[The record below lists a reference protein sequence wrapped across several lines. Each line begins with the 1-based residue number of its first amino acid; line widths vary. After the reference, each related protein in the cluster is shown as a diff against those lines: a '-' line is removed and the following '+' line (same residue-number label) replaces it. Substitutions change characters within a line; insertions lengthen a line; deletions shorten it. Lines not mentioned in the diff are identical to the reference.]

1 MAPTPESGPI
11 ERVSARALLVWGVA
25 LVAYVVAV
33 FARTSLSATGVE
45 AALRFHASS
54 AVLSLFT
61 VLQLAVYAA
70 MQIPAGATVDR
81 IGPRKAIAIGTAL
94 IGLGQLAIAFATGV
108 PTAIGARVLV
118 GSGDAFIF
126 LSVVRLLPAWF
137 PGRQVALVTQLTGM
151 VGQLGQLL
159 SLGPL
164 VGVLS
169 ARGWESA
176 YLLAGSM
183 TLLVGALV
191 MVAVRDG
198 RPRQTRAVDVGTV
211 VVATSAVA
219 APALADAA
227 LAAPALVD
235 AALAGA
241 ETAAPTTIASARVRD
256 DEGGA
261 LRRTWQNPGTRA
273 GFWVHFTTPFSANAF
288 VMLWGFAYMTKAEH
302 VSEAVALAVL
312 SAYVA
317 GTLVFGPLLGVLTSR
332 LPTHRS
338 RLVVV
343 IVVSQVAAWAVVLS
357 WPGDAPPA
365 ALFVLAIALAS
376 GGPGSLIGFDFSR
389 ATNPLATL
397 GLATGMVNA
406 AGFISSLSAVL
417 AVGIA
422 LDLLGQGS
430 PALFTDRG
438 FLVAWLVQV
447 PIWILGLTMLRR
459 SDRAFHAH
467 LAAARP

>member
-1 MAPTPESGPI
+1 MTRPSESGPI
-11 ERVSARALLVWGVA
+11 DRVSPRALAVWGVA

-45 AALRFHASS
+45 AAVRFHASS

-81 IGPRKAIAIGTAL
+81 IGPRKAIAIGTGL
-94 IGLGQLAIAFATGV
+94 IGLGQLAIAFASAV
-108 PTAIGARVLV
+108 PTAIAARVLV

-137 PGRQVALVTQLTGM
+137 PGRHVALVTQLTGM

-164 VGVLS
+164 VGVL
-169 ARGWESA
+169 AVRGWQAA
-176 YLLAGSM
+176 YVAAGSM

-198 RPRQTRAVDVGTV
+198 RLHQTRV
-211 VVATSAVA
+211 VTTGSAVA
-219 APALADAA
+219 ASSAISTTEATALPPAGSEL
-227 LAAPALVD
+227 L
-235 AALAGA
+235 
-241 ETAAPTTIASARVRD
+241 TFD
-256 DEGGA
+256 DGGGA
-261 LRRTWQNPGTRA
+261 LRRTWRNPGTRA

-288 VMLWGFAYMTKAEH
+288 VLLWGFAYMTKAEH
-302 VSEAVALAVL
+302 VSDPVALAVL
-312 SAYVA
+312 STYVA
-317 GTLVFGPLLGVLTSR
+317 GTLMFSPLLGVLTSR
-332 LPTHRS
+332 LPTRRVHI
-338 RLVVV
+338 VAV
-343 IVVSQVAAWAVVLS
+343 IVMSQVIAWTVVLA

-365 ALFVLAIALAS
+365 ALFFLAVTLAS

-389 ATNPLATL
+389 TTNPLATL

-406 AGFISSLSAVL
+406 AGFISSLTAVL
-417 AVGIA
+417 AVGVV
-422 LDLLGQGS
+422 LDLLGEGTPGQ
-430 PALFTDRG
+430 FTDNG

-447 PIWILGLTMLRR
+447 PIWVLGLTMLRR
-459 SDRAFHAH
+459 SNRAFRAH
-467 LAAARP
+467 LAARPS